1 MTDSSDG
8 SSATTVSVGRDEE
21 EPDQCLTFDVV
32 TESGNWRLFEP
43 IADHLQKV
51 SGVIERHL
59 ELPATHCEV
68 CLALCSDD
76 KVRELNAQY
85 RGKDSATNILSFP
98 SAPLIAEQSGPHLLG
113 DLAVA
118 DQTLLNEAA
127 ANETPLAA
135 HFTHILLHGVLHLL
149 GFDHLEEQSA
159 KEMEELEIAM
169 LAELDIPDPYA
180 GAELLQA

>member
-8 SSATTVSVGRDEE
+8 SSATTLLVDRDDE

-32 TESGNWRLFEP
+32 TESGDWRLFEP
-43 IADHLQKV
+43 IADHLQNV
-51 SGVIERHL
+51 SRVIERHL
-59 ELPATHCEV
+59 ELPAKQCEV

-76 KVRELNAQY
+76 KVRQLNAQY

-98 SAPLIAEQSGPHLLG
+98 GPGLVPEQPRPYPLG

-118 DQTLLNEAA
+118 DQTLLSEADDSG
-127 ANETPLAA
+127 TPLAA

-149 GFDHLEEQSA
+149 GFDHLEEQAA
-159 KEMEELEIAM
+159 KEMEELEIMM
-169 LAELDIPDPYA
+169 LAELGIPDPYA